1 MNLLLQAHGVSKK
14 FVQGT
19 TELWVLRDI
28 TYPFAQGTSYALM
41 GASGSG
47 KSTFMHILAGLDTT
61 TAGFVSF
68 DKHDIAL
75 LTTNQR
81 TYFLNKQ
88 IGLLFQ
94 NPYLIYEL
102 TVLENAMIKGLIAGM
117 NHQEAAKRAQELLSL
132 VGIAD
137 KVNNFPPQ
145 LSGGQQQRLALARA
159 LFNNPAFLL
168 ADEPTGNLDA
178 HTAAEII
185 ALLQRIQQET
195 GMGIIISTHD
205 ERVARSMDKR
215 LHIKDNQLII

>member
-1 MNLLLQAHGVSKK
+1 MNLILQAQGVSKK
-14 FVQGT
+14 FVQGSA
-19 TELWVLRDI
+19 ELWVLRDI
-28 TYPFAQGTSYALM
+28 NYSFAQGTSYALM

-61 TAGFVSF
+61 TDGSVSF
-68 DKHDIAL
+68 DNKKVASL
-75 LTTNQR
+75 NAKER
-81 TYFLNKQ
+81 TDFLNKQ

-94 NPYLIYEL
+94 SPYLIYEL

-117 NHQEAAKRAQELLSL
+117 SHKDAAKKAERLLDM

-137 KVNNFPPQ
+137 KAAYLPPQ

-159 LFNNPAFLL
+159 LFNQPAFLL

-178 HTAAEII
+178 HTATEII
-185 ALLQRIQQET
+185 ALLQHIQQET

-205 ERVARSMDKR
+205 ERVAGAMDKR
-215 LHIKDNQLII
+215 LLIKDGTLID

>member
-1 MNLLLQAHGVSKK
+1 MNLMLQAHAVSKK
-14 FVQGT
+14 FVQGSA
-19 TELWVLRDI
+19 ELWVLRDI
-28 TYPFAQGTSYALM
+28 NYSFAQGTSYALM

-68 DKHDIAL
+68 DTKNLDL
-75 LTTNQR
+75 LNTKER
-81 TYFLNKQ
+81 THFLNKQ

-94 NPYLIYEL
+94 SPYLIYEL

-117 NHQEAAKRAQELLSL
+117 SKDSATKRAQQLLTL

-137 KVNNFPPQ
+137 KIDYYPPQ

-159 LFNNPAFLL
+159 LFNEPVFLL

-178 HTAAEII
+178 HTATEII
-185 ALLQRIQQET
+185 TLLRIIQQET

-205 ERVARSMDKR
+205 ERVAGAMDKR
-215 LHIKDNQLII
+215 LQIKDNQLVI